1 MSRTNYYMTDAFDVS
16 SALERMDEID
26 DRIEELSDKGELTEE
41 ELSKLYY
48 QKFIQGLKLNTG
60 YVRL

>member
-1 MSRTNYYMTDAFDVS
+1 MQPIYYTESADVS
-16 SALERMDEID
+16 SALDAMERIDE
-26 DRIEELSDKGELTEE
+26 EMMELNEKGELDDEK
-41 ELSKLYY
+41 LSKMYY

>member
-1 MSRTNYYMTDAFDVS
+1 MATNYYIESADVC
-16 SALERMDEID
+16 SALDAMERIDEEM
-26 DRIEELSDKGELTEE
+26 EELNDKGELDDEK
-41 ELSKLYY
+41 LSQLYY